1 VVEES
6 VTERGGG
13 DHRADLDEPALG
25 EVEFDDLLREVL
37 NRVQGVLDEQARLRL
52 LLDAVVTMA
61 ADLSLDGVLSRIVA
75 IASTLVDARYAAL
88 GVLDTGSERRLRTFV
103 HHGMNTDVVLGI
115 GELPTGHGLLGLLI
129 DEPRPIRLHD
139 IAAHPASYGFPAH
152 HPPMSSFL
160 GVPVRIRDQ
169 VFGNLY
175 LTEKAG
181 GGDFTDDDETVVI
194 ALAAAAGVAI
204 ENARLYEQAER
215 RQLWLRA
222 TAEITALLSDATQG
236 REAALQLVADRARE
250 VAGADVSWV
259 VTGADSES
267 LELRAVSGV
276 VADLE
281 AMRKLPMH
289 HSLAAQ
295 VVRTGEAVAVR
306 DLAADP
312 RAVDPSSTLGWP
324 GLGPA
329 VVVPLRSPGGVEGV
343 LALAWTIDNA
353 AAFDA
358 VDAALPTSFAEQA
371 ALALQIARSR
381 EDQQR
386 LDLLEDRDRIG
397 RDLHDLVIQRL
408 FAVGLSL
415 ESASRMAV
423 VPDVAARLER
433 AVDELDGTIRDI
445 RRTIF
450 ALGTMDATTDVQ
462 TEIERIVDRAA
473 ATMKF
478 KPTVRIE
485 GPVRT
490 LVGALVAPDLLAV
503 LGEALSNAT
512 RHAEASAV
520 DVVVSAGDEIVVR
533 VTDDG
538 KGLAEGVLE
547 SGLGNMRQRAQ
558 KHGGTFVVD
567 SEPGAGTT
575 VTWSV
580 PTKPG
585 VTSDRES

>member
-1 VVEES
+1 MEENS
-6 VTERGGG
+6 TVASDG
-13 DHRADLDEPALG
+13 DGRAEPGTRALDD
-25 EVEFDDLLREVL
+25 VEFDDLLREVL
-37 NRVQGVLDEQARLRL
+37 NRVQGVLDEQTRLRL

-88 GVLDTGSERRLRTFV
+88 GVLDTGAERRLRTFV
-103 HHGMNTDVVLGI
+103 HHGMESEIVTEI
-115 GELPTGHGLLGLLI
+115 GDLPTGHGLLGLLI

-139 IAAHPASYGFPAH
+139 IAAHPSSYGFPER

-160 GVPVRIRDQ
+160 GVPVRIRDK

-181 GGDFTDDDETVVI
+181 GGDFTDEDEAIVI

-204 ENARLYEQAER
+204 ENARLYEEAEQ

-222 TAEITALLSDATQG
+222 TVEIAALLADATEG
-236 REAALQLVADRARE
+236 RDALQLVADRARE
-250 VAGADVSWV
+250 VSGADVSWV
-259 VTGADSES
+259 VAGADSES
-267 LELRAVSGV
+267 LELRVVSGV
-276 VADLE
+276 SADLG
-281 AMRKLPMH
+281 AMRDLSMH

-306 DLAADP
+306 DLASDP
-312 RAVDPSSTLGWP
+312 RAVDPSSPLGWP
-324 GLGPA
+324 SLGPA
-329 VVVPLRSPGGVEGV
+329 VVVPLGSRSGAEGV
-343 LALAWTIDNA
+343 LALAWTPEHK
-353 AAFDA
+353 AAFDS
-358 VDAALPTSFAEQA
+358 VDAALPASFAEQA

-415 ESASRMAV
+415 ESAARMAV
-423 VPDVAARLER
+423 HPDVSARLEQ
-433 AVDELDGTIRDI
+433 AVDELDGTIKDI

-450 ALGTMDATTDVQ
+450 ALGTMDASTDVQ
-462 TEIERIVDRAA
+462 TEVERIVDRAA
-473 ATMKF
+473 ATLKF
-478 KPTVRIE
+478 QPTMRFE
-485 GPVRT
+485 GPVRS
-490 LVGALVAPDLLAV
+490 LVDALIAPDLLAV
-503 LGEALSNAT
+503 LGEALSNAS

-520 DVVVSAGDEIVVR
+520 DVLVSAGEEVVVR

-538 KGLAEGVLE
+538 KGMDDQVHE
-547 SGLGNMRQRAQ
+547 SGLDNMRQRAL
-558 KHGGTFVVD
+558 KHGGTFAVHSV
-567 SEPGAGTT
+567 PGAGTT
-575 VTWSV
+575 VTWAV
-580 PTKPG
+580 PTRPR
-585 VTSDRES
+585 VSRDPDF